1 MLIGFN
7 FCVIDEVDSIPN
19 DEDCAFVNIS
29 KSAGRP
35 SVKLC
40 SGDWKCLFT

>member
-7 FCVIDEVDSIPN
+7 FCVIDEVDFIFN
-19 DEDCAFVNIS
+19 DEDCVFVNIL
-29 KSAGRP
+29 KFVGRL

-40 SGDWKCLFT
+40 SGDWKCFFM